1 MVLNIF
7 ELNLI
12 DVPNKILKLQDEKS
26 HAERAIYLRD
36 EWYYVKVENG
46 DVIHV
51 IGKTNTINNASGMII
66 VNPDIL
72 ISSTTVADSFGC
84 KRRAVLQDRVKATSV
99 INRPLVYGS
108 ILHELLQKALV
119 SNDFSDKFL
128 CDTIDRLLLQHIQSL
143 YMLKEEIPVAKDY
156 LKSKIVLIQHWAKL
170 FISAIPKVTSGNH
183 IDVYDTN
190 T

>member
-1 MVLNIF
+1 MDLV
-7 ELNLI
+7 
-12 DVPNKILKLQDEKS
+12 DASKKILKLQDEKS
-26 HAERAIYLRD
+26 LAGRVIYLRD
-36 EWYYVKVENG
+36 EWYNVNVENG

-51 IGKTNTINNASGMII
+51 IGKTNIIDRKSGMVI

-99 INRPLVYGS
+99 ISRPLVFGS
-108 ILHELLQKALV
+108 ILHELFQKALV

-128 CDTIDRLLLQHIQSL
+128 CHAIDLLLLQHIQSL
-143 YMLKEEIPVAKDY
+143 YMLKEEVPVAKDY
-156 LKSKIVLIQHWAKL
+156 LKSKVALIQRWAKL

-183 IDVYDTN
+183 IGVCSTN